1 MEYYCRDTF
10 LGTKGIIPELDKDAL
25 ARITHG
31 LRVQYMFDT
40 KNKIGR
46 RGCVDIPEALIDE
59 CARRIFAKV
68 IMRRLLQ
75 TEDEARRHAARKAME
90 EAARKAKEEAAR
102 KAGEDARR
110 LEEELWNGEV
120 RLHANAKAARK
131 FETVRCS
138 SLAELLA
145 EISRGRDV
153 FSKLSGNLGDP
164 SISAQYISQAA
175 GLLRDVCP
183 TEKKALG
190 AVVLASKTP
199 AELLQRQAL
208 FVFVRCFAFVQAMQI
223 PVFAEN
229 SALCDTLIAFV
240 VDPWTPMCVPPP
252 LMGQGCGGP
261 KRPGG
266 RVVN

>member
-46 RGCVDIPEALIDE
+46 WGCVDIPEVLIDE

-68 IMRRLLQ
+68 IMRRPLQ
-75 TEDEARRHAARKAME
+75 DEARRHAARKAKE

-110 LEEELWNGEV
+110 LEEEL
-120 RLHANAKAARK
+120 RPHANAKAARM

-183 TEKKALG
+183 TEKKGLG

-199 AELLQRQAL
+199 AELLQR
-208 FVFVRCFAFVQAMQI
+208 
-223 PVFAEN
+223 
-229 SALCDTLIAFV
+229 
-240 VDPWTPMCVPPP
+240 
-252 LMGQGCGGP
+252 
-261 KRPGG
+261 
-266 RVVN
+266 